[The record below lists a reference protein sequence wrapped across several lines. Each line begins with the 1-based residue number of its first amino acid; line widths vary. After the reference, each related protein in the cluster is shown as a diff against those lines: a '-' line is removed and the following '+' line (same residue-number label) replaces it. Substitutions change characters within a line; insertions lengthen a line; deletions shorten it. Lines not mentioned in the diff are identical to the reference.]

1 MYSQLFNL
9 PNLLTLVNL
18 FFGCLAIYFVFG
30 NHVHETLIC
39 IAISLTADFF
49 DGMAARALKI
59 KSEIGKQLDSLA
71 DVVSFG
77 VLPSFIFKFLI
88 YNSLLQNTPQISQQ
102 SLTIISSVGFLFV
115 LFAALRLA
123 KFNVDIRQTDGFI
136 GLATPAATI
145 FTLGLYFIYDQNSF
159 DIWKIASHPAI
170 IFAILF
176 SLCFLM
182 IAEIPMF
189 SFKFKHYG
197 LKGNELRFGFIFL
210 SIFLL
215 ILLKLVALPL
225 IIIFYIL
232 FPIFQKIKT
241 S

>member
-9 PNLLTLVNL
+9 PNMLTLINL
-18 FFGCLAIYFVFG
+18 FSGCLAIYFVFG
-30 NHVHETLIC
+30 NHVQETLLC
-39 IAISLTADFF
+39 IAISLIADFF

-88 YNSLLQNTPQISQQ
+88 YNSLLQHTPQISQQ
-102 SLTIISSVGFLFV
+102 SLTIISSAGFLFA

-123 KFNVDIRQTDGFI
+123 KFNVDTRQTDGFI
-136 GLATPAATI
+136 GLATPAASI
-145 FTLGLYFIYDQNSF
+145 FTLGLYYIYDQNSF
-159 DIWKIASHPAI
+159 DLWNIASHPAI
-170 IFAILF
+170 IFSLLF
-176 SLCFLM
+176 FLCFLM

-189 SFKFKHYG
+189 SFKFKHYR
-197 LKGNELRFGFIFL
+197 LKENELKFGFIFL

-215 ILLKLVALPL
+215 VILKLVALPL

-232 FPIFQKIKT
+232 FSIFQKLKT